1 MIAEVISIGDELT
14 SGQRLDT
21 NSQWLSERLGELG
34 VRVMYHSTVADDL
47 AANVAV
53 FRHAV
58 QRADIVVASGGLGPT
73 ADDLTRE
80 AIAEVAGKPLILDEA
95 SLEYIRG
102 LFARFKRDMPER
114 NRVQALFPEGS
125 QIIFNP
131 NGTAP
136 GIWIDIPRTAGGV
149 CHVFALPGVPAELFE
164 MFKATVAPAVLSYQ
178 DVPRLIRHYRV
189 KVFGAG
195 ESHVEQMLPD
205 LIRRGREPSVGITV
219 SAATITLRITAS
231 GATPEECLAMIDPTV
246 GTIRECLGNL
256 VYGDEDDEL
265 EDAVVRLLKSHS
277 KTLCTVEYATAGIM
291 AEWLSRASAREEC
304 YLGGHVIRSTA
315 MLESEL
321 GDSASLIQSAGP
333 SSREV
338 VETLASICRARSGAD
353 YCLVVG
359 PFPEPTAAD
368 PAPPYH
374 FALATPDKIMVKA
387 SNMAGHNSIWLPRA
401 AKAALNLLRL
411 ELLGAMH

>member
-1 MIAEVISIGDELT
+1 V
-14 SGQRLDT
+14 
-21 NSQWLSERLGELG
+21 
-34 VRVMYHSTVADDL
+34 
-47 AANVAV
+47 
-53 FRHAV
+53 
-58 QRADIVVASGGLGPT
+58 
-73 ADDLTRE
+73 
-80 AIAEVAGKPLILDEA
+80 LDEA

-125 QIIFNP
+125 RIIHNP

-136 GIWIDIPRTAGGV
+136 GIWIDIPRSSGGAS
-149 CHVFALPGVPAELFE
+149 HVFALPGVPAELFE
-164 MFKATVAPAVLSYQ
+164 MFRATVAPAVLSYQ
-178 DVPRLIRHYRV
+178 DKPRLIRHYRV

-231 GATPEECLAMIDPTV
+231 GATPEECLALIDPTV
-246 GTIRECLGNL
+246 GTIRECLGHL

-265 EDAVVRLLKSHS
+265 EDAVVRLLKERG
-277 KTLCTVEYATAGIM
+277 KTLCTVEYATAGLM
-291 AEWLSRASAREEC
+291 AEWLSRASARESC

-315 MLESEL
+315 MLASEL
-321 GDSASLIQSAGP
+321 GDAAPLVESAGP
-333 SSREV
+333 ASSEV
-338 VETLASICRARSGAD
+338 VEALASACRVRSGAD

-359 PFPEPTAAD
+359 PFPESTPDD

-374 FALATPDKIMVKA
+374 FALATPERVIVKA

-411 ELLGAMH
+411 ELLGAIH